1 MMNKKRSG
9 MLARAGILS
18 FLFSCLLT
26 IAGAQQQNPPRA
38 SREDQAAAE
47 LSACLRAH
55 QAGQLEQAITRLKRA
70 HTLTPDSPQVRLY
83 LGLFLYEQNKDSLE
97 AQRYM
102 ESIEDKF
109 PDHGDLQL
117 RLLDSYLRARNEA
130 KSEALVGQL
139 QARMAADSRFA
150 FNVIY
155 TLIRHGRIVS
165 ARREI
170 DKVSNNL
177 QGVSNNLQGEVLFI
191 GGLIEFGSGQKSRAL
206 DLLEKASGHGFP
218 PRESRQMLTLADSLF
233 QLRAFPQAAKAYE
246 AFFAN
251 HPDSN
256 PAQRF
261 WLGMIYYGYGHYER
275 ALEQM
280 QRARKE
286 APTIPEIDFYLGI
299 ILIELKRPEEARP
312 YLLAELK
319 RDPSSYKAMTK
330 LADLEYLAGQDDLC
344 RQWLEKSM
352 ALNGQW
358 FESYMVYGMLYNR
371 LGEYEQ
377 AVKSLEACIRV
388 EPEYP
393 KAYFQLSNAWRRLG
407 DEEKARQFLD
417 RFNQLQEAAISRVRK
432 VPGMGE
438 KPPER

>member
-1 MMNKKRSG
+1 MMSRKQSG

-18 FLFSCLLT
+18 CLFFCPLT
-26 IAGAQQQNPPRA
+26 VTGAQQQKPPRA
-38 SREDQAAAE
+38 SREDQASTE
-47 LSACLRAH
+47 LSAGLRAYRS
-55 QAGQLEQAITRLKRA
+55 GQLEQAIARLKRA

-97 AQRYM
+97 ARRYM
-102 ESIEDKF
+102 ESIVDQF
-109 PDHGDLQL
+109 PEHGDLQL

-155 TLIRHGRIVS
+155 TLISHGHIVS

-170 DKVSNNL
+170 DKL
-177 QGVSNNLQGEVLFI
+177 SNNLQGEVLFI
-191 GGLIEFGSGQKSRAL
+191 GGLIEFGSGENERAL
-206 DLLEKASGHGFP
+206 DLLEKASGRGFP
-218 PRESRQMLTLADSLF
+218 LRASRQMLILADSLF

-251 HPDSN
+251 HSDSN

-261 WLGMIYYGYGHYER
+261 RLGMSYYGYGDFER
-275 ALEQM
+275 ALEQL
-280 QRARKE
+280 QRVRKE
-286 APTIPEIDFYLGI
+286 APATPEVVFYLGS

-312 YLLAELK
+312 FLLAELK

-330 LADLEYLAGQDDLC
+330 MADLEYLAGQDDLC

-358 FESYMVYGMLYNR
+358 FETHMVYGRLYNR

-377 AVKSLEACIRV
+377 AVKSLEACVRE

-407 DEEKARQFLD
+407 NEEKARQYLD
-417 RFNQLQEAAISRVRK
+417 RFNRLQDAAVSRVQKAR
-432 VPGMGE
+432 GMSD

>member
-1 MMNKKRSG
+1 MMSKKRSG

-18 FLFSCLLT
+18 FLFSCPLT
-26 IAGAQQQNPPRA
+26 VAGAQQQNPPRA

-47 LSACLRAH
+47 LSAGLRAY

-70 HTLTPDSPQVRLY
+70 QTLTPDSPQVRLY

-102 ESIEDKF
+102 ESIVDKF

-117 RLLDSYLRARNEA
+117 RLLDSYLRARDEA
-130 KSEALVGQL
+130 KSEALVGRL

-155 TLIRHGRIVS
+155 TLIGHGRIAS

-170 DKVSNNL
+170 DK
-177 QGVSNNLQGEVLFI
+177 VSNNLQGEVLFI
-191 GGLIEFGSGQKSRAL
+191 GGLIEFGSGENARAL
-206 DLLEKASGHGFP
+206 DLLEKAAGHDFP
-218 PRESRQMLTLADSLF
+218 PRESRQMLTLADSFF

-246 AFFAN
+246 AFFSN

-261 WLGMIYYGYGHYER
+261 RLGMSYYGYGDFER
-275 ALEQM
+275 AMEQL
-280 QRARKE
+280 QRVRKE
-286 APTIPEIDFYLGI
+286 AAATPEADLYVGS

-312 YLLAELK
+312 FLLAELK
-319 RDPSSYKAMTK
+319 RDPSSYKATTK
-330 LADLEYLAGQDDLC
+330 MAYLEYLAGQDDLC

-352 ALNGQW
+352 ALDGQW
-358 FESYMVYGMLYNR
+358 FETHMVYGLLYNR
-371 LGEYEQ
+371 LQEYEQ
-377 AVKSLEACIRV
+377 AVKSLEACIRE

-407 DEEKARQFLD
+407 NEEKARQYLD
-417 RFNQLQEAAISRVRK
+417 RFNQLQDAAVLRVQKAR
-432 VPGMGE
+432 GMGD